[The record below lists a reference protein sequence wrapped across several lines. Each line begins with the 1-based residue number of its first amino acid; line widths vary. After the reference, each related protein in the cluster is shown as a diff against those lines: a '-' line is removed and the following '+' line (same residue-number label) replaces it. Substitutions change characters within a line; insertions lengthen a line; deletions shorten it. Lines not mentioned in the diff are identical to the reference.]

1 MKFQI
6 QNKIVP
12 KRENGTVKVLLELAT
27 QIQRT
32 EADKCD
38 QAE

>member
-12 KRENGTVKVLLELAT
+12 KRENGNCESSARVSYTNPKD
-27 QIQRT
+27 RGR
-32 EADKCD
+32 
-38 QAE
+38 